1 MILLLPL
8 LACREAEI
16 APPEIDETTRQ
27 LWTQWEDAEQVE
39 QLIADLV
46 LLTDDLD
53 YEANWQERSYTVTA
67 FPASEVE
74 GIVDH
79 GLDPADTFGLGVVFQ
94 SEHPPEKHMDL
105 IRIEDRTIVEASSP
119 NLYTRTF
126 VEGDP
131 DCMLDRSCDLMRAH
145 NLIRRESFFYG
156 TMTYEMNK
164 DYRWIPSEN
173 GDALVARAY
182 QLAPNEETDNKVLL
196 FQSYTLDIWIPV
208 DGGSRRYNMS
218 WQQTEVGSLDAADI
232 EGVLGAGIETL
243 MADQDEWL
251 SENR

>member
-1 MILLLPL
+1 MIYLLPL
-8 LACREAEI
+8 LACKEPEV

-27 LWTQWEDAEQVE
+27 LWTEWENPEVME
-39 QLIADLV
+39 GLIADLV

-67 FPASEVE
+67 FPRSEVE
-74 GIVDH
+74 GIVEHD
-79 GLDPADTFGLGVVFQ
+79 LDPADTYGLGVVFQ
-94 SEHPPEKHMDL
+94 SVHPPEKHMDL

-126 VEGDP
+126 IEGDP
-131 DCMLDRSCDLMRAH
+131 DCMLDRSCELMRAH

-156 TMTYEMNK
+156 TMTYEMHK
-164 DYRWIPSEN
+164 DYRWIPTDD
-173 GDALVARAY
+173 GDALVARSY

-196 FQSYTLDIWIPV
+196 FQSYTLDIWIPK

-218 WQQTEVGSLDAADI
+218 WQEIEVGSLDAADI
-232 EGVLGAGIETL
+232 DGVLGGGIETL